1 MSISKDS
8 NVYQKLS
15 DDTSNEGKT
24 TQDWLSEESLILKQ
38 FDYIAECISSFLG
51 NPGYPARRDL

>member
-1 MSISKDS
+1 MSIS
-8 NVYQKLS
+8 NVYLKLS
-15 DDTSNEGKT
+15 DDTSNEEKT

-51 NPGYPARRDL
+51 SPGYPARRDL